1 MSDQSAEQPQQ
12 EMLGYC
18 VRCGGYGRGEY
29 AGVISSHSDAIRN
42 HRGCSEAPNSAPV
55 DRGER

>member
-1 MSDQSAEQPQQ
+1 
-12 EMLGYC
+12 MLGYC

-42 HRGCSEAPNSAPV
+42 HRGCNEAQTPSPTAAGPST
-55 DRGER
+55 G